1 MIIRS
6 YHTRDL
12 DLEYKYTEKDLEN
25 ANGIVDNLLYF
36 GFELEVQKRNDYPT
50 MEDMNEDAK
59 YIRRKNR
66 ELGLCFQTDGSVRN
80 GFEIISQPMAFD
92 YIQENKE
99 RFKNI
104 LEYLQEKGYSSHN
117 GGNCGLHIHVSR
129 NYFGNTEEEQEKTLR
144 KLLLFTETYKDELER
159 FSRRTSF
166 SYCQFTSD
174 RYNSEYR
181 SIESRYLKSSK
192 VLKDMNKN
200 CDRYQV
206 INTGNRD
213 TIEIRVF
220 RGTLK
225 YETFMATLEF
235 VNNLI
240 TMVKEKETRKIS
252 FDNVIN
258 YKETE
263 YLKQYCEDKNIYN
276 STPMNDLSSAVEK
289 ELQIKKEK
297 LNKANKEFQDIAKK
311 SMETIADNLDMKKA
325 IQENDRGF
333 ISVIA
338 QLGNLINNGYNM
350 VTSTRE
356 ITTDNVLEL
365 INLNQHNYI
374 NEFERMLSTLEDTIR
389 YNAISDETKQK
400 LEETREKLKENLEQI
415 KALYNEG
422 REQ

>member
-25 ANGIVDNLLYF
+25 TNGIIDNLLYF
-36 GFELEVQKRNDYPT
+36 GFELEVQRRNDSPT

-59 YIRRKNR
+59 YIRRTNR
-66 ELGLCFQTDGSVRN
+66 DLGLCFQTDGSVSR
-80 GFEIISQPMAFD
+80 GFEIISQPMTFD

-104 LEYLQEKGYSSHN
+104 LEYLQAQGYSSHD
-117 GGNCGLHIHVSR
+117 GGNCGLHVHVSR
-129 NYFGNTEEEQEKTLR
+129 KYFGDTEEEQDKTLR
-144 KLLLFTETYKDELER
+144 KLLLFTETYKDELGR
-159 FSRRTSF
+159 FSRRSNF
-166 SYCQFTSD
+166 QYCRFTSD
-174 RYNSEYR
+174 KYAQDYC
-181 SIESRYLKSSK
+181 SIENRYLKSSK

-200 CDRYQV
+200 CERYQV
-206 INTGNRD
+206 INTQNRN
-213 TIEIRVF
+213 TIEIRIF

-276 STPMNDLSSAVEK
+276 STPMNDLSSAVDK

-325 IQENDRGF
+325 IQENDRSL
-333 ISVIA
+333 INVIA
-338 QLGNLINNGYNM
+338 QLGNLISNGYGM
-350 VTSTRE
+350 IAATHE
-356 ITTDNVLEL
+356 ITTDNTLEL
-365 INLNQHNYI
+365 IHLNQGNYI
-374 NEFERMLSTLEDTIR
+374 EEFERMLYSLDDTIR
-389 YNAISDETKQK
+389 YNSLSDDKKEKLMETK
-400 LEETREKLKENLEQI
+400 EKLKENLEEI

>member
-25 ANGIVDNLLYF
+25 TNGIIDNLLYF
-36 GFELEVQKRNDYPT
+36 GFELETQRRNDSPT

-59 YIRRKNR
+59 YIRKKHR

-80 GFEIISQPMAFD
+80 GFEIISQPMTFD

-104 LEYLQEKGYSSHN
+104 LDYLQEKGYSSHD

-129 NYFGNTEEEQEKTLR
+129 KYFGDTEEEQEKTLR
-144 KLLLFTETYKDELER
+144 KLLLFTETYKDELGR

-166 SYCQFTSD
+166 NYCQFTSD
-174 RYNSEYR
+174 RYRTEHS

-192 VLKDMNKN
+192 VLKDMNKD

-206 INTGNRD
+206 INTGNRN

-252 FDNVIN
+252 FDSVIS

-263 YLKQYCEDKNIYN
+263 YLKQYCEDRNIYN
-276 STPMNDLSSAVEK
+276 STPMNDLSSAVDK
-289 ELQIKKEK
+289 ELQTKKEK
-297 LNKANKEFQDIAKK
+297 LNKANKEFRDIAQK

-325 IQENDRGF
+325 IQENNGGL
-333 ISVIA
+333 INVIA
-338 QLGNLINNGYNM
+338 QLGDLINNRYGM
-350 VTSTRE
+350 IRSTRE
-356 ITTDNVLEL
+356 ITTDNALEL
-365 INLNQHNYI
+365 IHLNQSNYI
-374 NEFERMLSTLEDTIR
+374 DEFERMLCSLEDIIR
-389 YNAISDETKQK
+389 YNLINGETKQK
-400 LEETREKLKENLEQI
+400 LIATKEKLKENLEEI
-415 KALYNEG
+415 KTLYNEG

>member
-1 MIIRS
+1 MIIRG
-6 YHTRDL
+6 YHCRDI

-25 ANGIVDNLLYF
+25 ANGVIDNLLYF
-36 GFELEVQKRNDYPT
+36 GFELEVQRRHDNPT
-50 MEDMNEDAK
+50 IEDMNEDAK

-66 ELGLCFQTDGSVRN
+66 DLGLCFQTDGSVSR
-80 GFEIISQPMAFD
+80 GFEIISEPMTFP

-99 RFKNI
+99 KFKSI
-104 LEYLQEKGYSSHN
+104 TEYLQEKGYSSHD
-117 GGNCGLHIHVSR
+117 GGSCGLHIHVSR
-129 NYFGNTEEEQEKTLR
+129 KYFGDTEEEQEKTLR
-144 KLLLFTETYKDELER
+144 KLLLFTETYKDELAR
-159 FSRRTSF
+159 FSRRTNF
-166 SYCQFTSD
+166 QYCQFTSE
-174 RYNSEYR
+174 RYGIEYR

-206 INTGNRD
+206 INTENRN

-220 RGTLK
+220 RGTLR

-252 FDNVIN
+252 FDGVIN

-263 YLKQYCEDKNIYN
+263 FLKQYCEDRNIYN
-276 STPMNDLSSAVEK
+276 STPMNDLSSAVDK

-297 LNKANKEFQDIAKK
+297 LNKANKEFRDIAQK

-325 IQENDRGF
+325 IQENDRSL
-333 ISVIA
+333 INVIA
-338 QLGNLINNGYNM
+338 QLGNLISNRYGM
-350 VTSTRE
+350 IAATHE
-356 ITTDNVLEL
+356 ITTDNALEL
-365 INLNQHNYI
+365 IHLNKGNYI
-374 NEFERMLSTLEDTIR
+374 DEFERMLCALDDTIR
-389 YNAISDETKQK
+389 YNSLSDDKKEK
-400 LEETREKLKENLEQI
+400 LMEIKEKLKENLEQI